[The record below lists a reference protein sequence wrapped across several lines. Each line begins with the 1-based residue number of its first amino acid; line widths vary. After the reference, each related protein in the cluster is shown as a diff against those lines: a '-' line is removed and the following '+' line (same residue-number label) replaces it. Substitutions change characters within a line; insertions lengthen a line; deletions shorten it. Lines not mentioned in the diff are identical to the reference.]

1 MDELNDIRRKKI
13 TADEIIDSTQ
23 SGPEQGYIVPENA
36 QDSPYA
42 GAGMN

>member
-1 MDELNDIRRKKI
+1 MDELNDIRRNKI

-23 SGPEQGYIVPENA
+23 SGPEQGYIVPEGA